1 MDKISREQVAGCKY
15 CHEEWGTCN
24 PITNRFTMPPG
35 EIQYCPMCGKPL
47 TAEAVDLIM
56 QDWRRYRMRLIDADV
71 ISFPYS
77 EDAGTEEQIMDWIE
91 ECGLSDEEDKAK
103 MLCWK
108 VIEGFRNV
116 VKTAPTIPA
125 PQWISVE
132 DRLPEEQKEVLI
144 YLPEYDSVEMASL
157 FTIPSMNL
165 REWAQNEDAFMFDE
179 VSYWMPLPE
188 PPKEVMKD
196 GKDD

>member
-1 MDKISREQVAGCKY
+1 
-15 CHEEWGTCN
+15 
-24 PITNRFTMPPG
+24 
-35 EIQYCPMCGKPL
+35 
-47 TAEAVDLIM
+47 M
-56 QDWRRYRMRLIDADV
+56 QRLIDADDV

-91 ECGLSDEEDKAK
+91 ECGLSDEEDRAK

-132 DRLPEEQKEVLI
+132 DGLPNQFKPVLI
-144 YLPEYDSVEMASL
+144 TDG
-157 FTIPSMNL
+157 
-165 REWAQNEDAFMFDE
+165 DE
-179 VSYWMPLPE
+179 VEEGYLNHWGVWLKRNGIRWDKYLKTITHWMPKPE
-188 PPKEVMKD
+188 PPDKRYKCRYADDNGVCDKFTESEEIVYCTGRPCLYYTPVEVKD
-196 GKDD
+196 YGTVSK

>member
-1 MDKISREQVAGCKY
+1 
-15 CHEEWGTCN
+15 
-24 PITNRFTMPPG
+24 
-35 EIQYCPMCGKPL
+35 
-47 TAEAVDLIM
+47 M
-56 QDWRRYRMRLIDADV
+56 QRLIDADDI

-91 ECGLSDEEDKAK
+91 ECDLSDEEDKAK

-132 DRLPEEQKEVLI
+132 DGMPPEHDSIFKKHKGTSKWLAGMYETISDDVNVVLRFEDGTEKVYTSHTTDGVWRKLPIIGRPTV
-144 YLPEYDSVEMASL
+144 
-157 FTIPSMNL
+157 TH
-165 REWAQNEDAFMFDE
+165 
-179 VSYWMPLPE
+179 WMPLPE
-188 PPKEVMKD
+188 PPEKRYKCRYA
-196 GKDD
+196 DDNGVCSKCSANQ